1 MDTVPGD
8 LKNDSYFDVTLAPN
22 ENRGHH
28 NLQLNDSAECE
39 RGNLGTV
46 TSRRFRS
53 FTLSYG
59 EQEKTIRLYPIHKQ
73 LRLYMYGMTQNRPIE
88 YHLLGPVASTGTE
101 IIPSTLAMLE
111 LVDSD
116 EELSAVLALLLQID
130 QDYYHWRID
139 KDLIDLARQKTSLVR
154 KQEWQQ
160 RVLDILGQER
170 K

>member
-1 MDTVPGD
+1 MLASPRMKIAAIIICSLMIVPSANAGIWGQ
-8 LKNDSYFDVTLAPN
+8 LHQEDSDF
-22 ENRGHH
+22 
-28 NLQLNDSAECE
+28 
-39 RGNLGTV
+39 
-46 TSRRFRS
+46 

-73 LRLYMYGMTQNRPIE
+73 LRLYMYGMTQNRPIA
-88 YHLLGPVASTGTE
+88 YHLLGPVASTGKE

-139 KDLIDLARQKTSLVR
+139 KYLIDLARQKTSLVR

-160 RVLDILGQER
+160 RVLDILGRER